1 MGVRVRT
8 LEMKLRE
15 LDCETGDDIE
25 NLLQEMLRGIGSTD
39 PVLRDELIYRT
50 FCHLV
55 MENHLS
61 EDQMIATLS
70 TCLDEEHLFLRIG
83 EEKGDSV
90 FTRSF
95 SVLIVALIL
104 HKDRESSF
112 LSHGLVEEATEATL
126 RYLQE
131 ERDIRGYVK
140 GKGWAHSIA
149 HGADALD
156 EAIRHEAF
164 RVERI
169 DACLNTIA
177 GCLFKKGLYVDD
189 EDERL
194 LMAIEALLSRGL
206 KDDVLATWVNRLAD
220 ELSSSFDQ
228 EGFSV
233 AFLHT
238 KGNVLGFLKSCYFRL
253 KFNHDAEET
262 MTAIDNVLE
271 TWMKKLYS

>member
-1 MGVRVRT
+1 MSK
-8 LEMKLRE
+8 LEARLRE
-15 LDCETGDDIE
+15 LDCETERVDLDV
-25 NLLQEMLRGIGSTD
+25 LLQEMLSQIGSTD
-39 PVLRDELIYRT
+39 PVLRDELIYQT
-50 FCHLV
+50 FCNLV
-55 MENHLS
+55 LEDHLS
-61 EDQMIATLS
+61 EEQLVNTLT
-70 TCLDEEHLFLRIG
+70 TCLDEDHLFLKIG
-83 EEKGDSV
+83 QEKGDAV

-104 HKDRESSF
+104 HKDRESSL
-112 LSHGLVEEATEATL
+112 LSRERVENATEAIL

-131 ERDIRGYVK
+131 ESDIRGFVK

-164 RVERI
+164 PVERI
-169 DACLNTIA
+169 DSCLNTIA

-206 KDDVLATWVNRLAD
+206 KDDVLATWVDRLED

-262 MTAIDNVLE
+262 MAAIEDVLE
-271 TWMKKLYS
+271 KWTKKFYS